1 MYWTFCWTFFGRFS
15 GILRDGFLGR
25 LCRLV
30 ARRSGWR
37 GEVRRRLPICFKN
50 FQKTPKQS
58 PEHIKKTSKKRQ
70 KNAQNM
76 SNKRQTLQLTFFG
89 HFLGILFGGLAVWAT
104 RVVVWA
110 ALGSAGAVANMLQKS
125 PKRGQKT
132 TNTYPTK
139 RQKNVKKTS

>member
-1 MYWTFCWTFFGRFS
+1 
-15 GILRDGFLGR
+15 
-25 LCRLV
+25 
-30 ARRSGWR
+30 
-37 GEVRRRLPICFKN
+37 
-50 FQKTPKQS
+50 
-58 PEHIKKTSKKRQ
+58 
-70 KNAQNM
+70 M

-139 RQKNVKKTS
+139 RQKNVKKTL